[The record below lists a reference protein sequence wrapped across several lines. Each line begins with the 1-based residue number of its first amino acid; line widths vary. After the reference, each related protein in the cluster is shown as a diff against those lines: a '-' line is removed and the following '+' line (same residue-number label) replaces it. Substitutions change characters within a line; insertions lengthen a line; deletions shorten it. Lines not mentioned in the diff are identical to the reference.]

1 MEYKSIKGK
10 RNYIFEDKDEFN
22 EYFDY
27 SPPILIEDWRE
38 GSEGSWV
45 ISDDSRIIQ
54 LLKVGKIRHP
64 GDTKNYKVA
73 NGWVRT
79 VVGTFLVN
87 KKTVMDTDFSQHPN
101 RYTFS
106 KKIKNTGKRIKERKN
121 VTKNER
127 LFSVN
132 VAGGM
137 GAVKAYMEAYRE
149 LDSEKARKKA
159 IILLKQE
166 RVMQE
171 VEKSVLDVAKS
182 LGLDHE
188 YVLTRLKHL
197 ADYSE
202 DDNII
207 LQSTKEIGKVIGTSG
222 VTIKQRDVGVFGM
235 FQGFSPKQLDQVGRK
250 VLGDGKEA
258 SEDKTAIQE

>member
-1 MEYKSIKGK
+1 VEYKSIKGK
-10 RNYIFEDKDEFN
+10 RNYIFEDKEEFN
-22 EYFDY
+22 EHFDY
-27 SPPILIEDWRE
+27 SPPLLVENWRE

-45 ISDDSRIIQ
+45 VSDDSRIIQ
-54 LLKVGKIRHP
+54 LLKVGKISHP
-64 GDTKNYKVA
+64 GD
-73 NGWVRT
+73 
-79 VVGTFLVN
+79 
-87 KKTVMDTDFSQHPN
+87 
-101 RYTFS
+101 
-106 KKIKNTGKRIKERKN
+106 TGKRIKERKN

-137 GAVKAYMEAYRE
+137 GAIKSYMEAYGE
-149 LDSEKARKKA
+149 VDSNKARKKA

-222 VTIKQRDVGVFGM
+222 ITIKQRDVGVFGM
-235 FQGFSPKQLDQVGRK
+235 FQGFSPEQLDKVERK
-250 VLGDGKEA
+250 VLGRGEEI
-258 SEDKTAIQE
+258 SEDKVAIQE

>member
-1 MEYKSIKGK
+1 VEHKSIKGK

-27 SPPILIEDWRE
+27 SPPLLIENWRE

-45 ISDDSRIIQ
+45 VSDDSRIIQ
-54 LLKVGKIRHP
+54 LLKVGKISHP
-64 GDTKNYKVA
+64 GDTKNYKVS
-73 NGWVRT
+73 NGWART
-79 VVGTFLVN
+79 VVGTFLIN
-87 KKTVMDTDFSQHPN
+87 KKTFMDTDFSQHPN

-137 GAVKAYMEAYRE
+137 GAVKSYMEAYGE
-149 LDSEKARKKA
+149 VDSDKARKKA

-222 VTIKQRDVGVFGM
+222 LTVKQRDVGVFGV
-235 FQGFSPKQLDQVGRK
+235 FQGFSPEQIDQVERK
-250 VLGDGKEA
+250 ALSNGKDI
-258 SEDKTAIQE
+258 SKDKVTIQE

>member
-10 RNYIFEDKDEFN
+10 RNYIFDDEEEFN
-22 EYFDY
+22 EYFDH
-27 SPPILIEDWRE
+27 SPPILTKDWRE
-38 GSEGSWV
+38 GDEGSWV
-45 ISDDSRIIQ
+45 LSDDSRIIQ
-54 LLKVGKIRHP
+54 LLKVGTIKHP
-64 GDTKNYKVA
+64 GDTKNYKVSK
-73 NGWVRT
+73 GWVRT
-79 VVGTFLVN
+79 VVGTFLIN
-87 KKTVMDTDFSQHPN
+87 GKTKMDTDFSKHPN

-106 KKIKNTGKRIKERKN
+106 QKIKNTGKRIKERKN
-121 VTKNER
+121 VTKNEK

-137 GAVKAYMEAYRE
+137 GAVKSYMEAYGE
-149 LDSEKARKKA
+149 VDSNKARKKA

-188 YVLTRLKHL
+188 YVLTKLKHL

-207 LQSTKEIGKVIGTSG
+207 LQSTKEIGKVVGTSG
-222 VTIKQRDVGVFGM
+222 VTVKQRDVGVFGM
-235 FQGFSPKQLDQVGRK
+235 FQGFSPEQLEQVERK
-250 VLGDGKEA
+250 ALSNGEKNI
-258 SEDKTAIQE
+258 EDKVTVQE

>member
-1 MEYKSIKGK
+1 VEYKSIKGEPHYIYDHISEFYNDHTDTTPTENW
-10 RNYIFEDKDEFN
+10 RNG
-22 EYFDY
+22 
-27 SPPILIEDWRE
+27 IEGDWV
-38 GSEGSWV
+38 W
-45 ISDDSRIIQ
+45 SDDKRIIQ
-54 LLKVGKIRHP
+54 LLKVGTIKHP

-73 NGWVRT
+73 KGWVRT
-79 VVGTFLVN
+79 VVGTFLIRER
-87 KKTVMDTDFSQHPN
+87 TFMDTDFSKHPN

-106 KKIKNTGKRIKERKN
+106 QKIKNTSKRVKERKN

-137 GAVKAYMEAYRE
+137 GAVKAYMEAYNE
-149 LDSEKARKKA
+149 INSSKARKKA

-182 LGLDHE
+182 LGLDHQ

-222 VTIKQRDVGVFGM
+222 VTVKQRDIGVFGI
-235 FQGFSPKQLDQVGRK
+235 FQGFSPEQLEQVERK
-250 VLGDGKEA
+250 ALSNG
-258 SEDKTAIQE
+258 EDISKDKVTVQE